1 MTAWVVFRLGVSCK
15 LTYRDKHH
23 FTQKSGGLSQIW
35 WLESLSHCSDRS
47 KFFLSPAKTGP

>member
-23 FTQKSGGLSQIW
+23 FTQKSGG
-35 WLESLSHCSDRS
+35 WLCCMELAKRRTSTLTVLNATS
-47 KFFLSPAKTGP
+47 KLIYF